1 MSQDHGRAN
10 RIHYTMRTEGWPDI
24 LAILDEMAKTPQD
37 ELYELM
43 VRKPET
49 LTGRIAIAQAN
60 RAQGLIEVRE
70 DLYAL
75 VAPLNPRKGQGG

>member
-1 MSQDHGRAN
+1 MTAGRAQ
-10 RIHYTMRTEGWPDI
+10 RVWHTMQTEGWPDI

-37 ELYELM
+37 ELWEIM

-49 LTGRIAIAQAN
+49 LVGKTAIAKAN
-60 RAQGLIEVRE
+60 RAKGLIEFRE
-70 DLYAL
+70 ELYAL